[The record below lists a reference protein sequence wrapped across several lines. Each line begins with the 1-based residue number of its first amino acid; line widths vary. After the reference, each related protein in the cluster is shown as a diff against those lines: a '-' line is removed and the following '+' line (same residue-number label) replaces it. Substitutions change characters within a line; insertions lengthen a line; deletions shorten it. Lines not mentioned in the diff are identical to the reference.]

1 MNNLISVARA
11 LPAAAPRTTIS
22 VSPVILDVPGRPVPL
37 ELRITAPID
46 GDGLP
51 IVLLSHGHGPSLYI
65 TSKDGYAPLVHFLAE
80 QGFALIQ
87 PTHAN
92 SKVAGFATDAPGAPL
107 FWRERRHDM
116 VAILDRLDSIEL
128 LVPVIAGRLDHDR
141 VAVVGHSLGG
151 HTASLL
157 LGARLS
163 ASKEPALGA
172 DLSDPRIK
180 AGVLLAAPGRGA
192 DLGEPMRSRAPG
204 LALDFAGMT
213 TRTLVVYGDADVS
226 PHLTTRGADWHADP
240 FDSPGA
246 DGLLTLFGCKH
257 GLGGIAGYDA
267 RETDDEDPDR
277 LAVTQRMTAAYL
289 RSAFDRA
296 DPSWSDACAA
306 LRERAPKL
314 GRVDRK

>member
-22 VSPVILDVPGRPVPL
+22 ISPVTLDVPGRPVRL
-37 ELRITAPID
+37 ELRLTAPID
-46 GDGLP
+46 GSGLP

-65 TSKDGYAPLVHFLAE
+65 PSKDGYAPLVHFLAE
-80 QGFALIQ
+80 QGFAVIQ
-87 PTHAN
+87 PTHPN
-92 SKVAGFATDAPGAPL
+92 SKVAGFALDAPGAPL
-107 FWRERRHDM
+107 FWRERRDDM
-116 VAILDRLDSIEL
+116 VATLDRLAAIEA
-128 LVPVIAGRLDHDR
+128 LVPPIAGRLDHHR

-163 ASKEPALGA
+163 APEEPARGA
-172 DLSDPRIK
+172 DLSDTRIK

-204 LALDFAGMT
+204 LAVDFATMT
-213 TRTLVVYGDADVS
+213 TRTLVVCGDSDVS

-240 FDSPGA
+240 FESPGA
-246 DGLLTLFGCKH
+246 DALLTLFGGKH
-257 GLGGIAGYDA
+257 GLGGVAGYDA

-277 LAVTQRMTAAYL
+277 LAVTQHMTAAYL
-289 RSAFDRA
+289 RSAFD
-296 DPSWSDACAA
+296 PSDSAWSDACAA
-306 LRERAPKL
+306 LDAQVSEL